1 MTEAAPA
8 PRPSLSALVL
18 TYFKIGL
25 IGFGGVNAWA
35 RRVIV
40 EEKRWLTEQDY
51 AETLGLGQVLPGPN
65 AMNVAIQLGER
76 WHGGIGAL
84 AAPVALF
91 AGPLAVLVG
100 LAVLHDAYGELP
112 LVKAVLGGVACA
124 AAGMIIGTALKMTGK
139 LRPSPPVVAVGL
151 AAVAGSWLLRLPL
164 PAVVLGLAP
173 FGIWAA
179 WWTARRRDAA

>member
-1 MTEAAPA
+1 MTEDAP
-8 PRPSLSALVL
+8 PRPSISALVL
-18 TYFKIGL
+18 TYAKIGL

-40 EEKRWLTEQDY
+40 EERRWLTEQDY
-51 AETLGLGQVLPGPN
+51 AEVLGLGQVLPGPN
-65 AMNVAIQLGER
+65 AMNVSIQLGER
-76 WHGGIGAL
+76 WHGVPGAV

-91 AGPLAVLVG
+91 SGPLAVLVA
-100 LAVLHDAYGELP
+100 LALLHDAYGEMP

-139 LRPSPPVVAVGL
+139 LKPSLPLVAVGL
-151 AAVAGSWLLRLPL
+151 AALAGSFALRLPL

-179 WWTARRRDAA
+179 WWTAQRRDA